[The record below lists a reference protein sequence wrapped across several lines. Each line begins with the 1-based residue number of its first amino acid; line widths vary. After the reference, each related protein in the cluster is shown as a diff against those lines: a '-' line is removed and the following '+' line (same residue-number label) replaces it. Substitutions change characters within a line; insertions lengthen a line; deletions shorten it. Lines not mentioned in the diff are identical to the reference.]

1 MFDAYQELR
10 PLIIT
15 IDMPK
20 RAEIVNMIKPVFTNL
35 ENRIIGNCRANYS
48 VKTFY
53 DVCRCARA
61 FDPFYARSSS

>member
-1 MFDAYQELR
+1 MAAG
-10 PLIIT
+10 PI
-15 IDMPK
+15 
-20 RAEIVNMIKPVFTNL
+20 AEIVNMIKPVFTNL
-35 ENRIIGNCRANYS
+35 GNRIIGNCRANYS